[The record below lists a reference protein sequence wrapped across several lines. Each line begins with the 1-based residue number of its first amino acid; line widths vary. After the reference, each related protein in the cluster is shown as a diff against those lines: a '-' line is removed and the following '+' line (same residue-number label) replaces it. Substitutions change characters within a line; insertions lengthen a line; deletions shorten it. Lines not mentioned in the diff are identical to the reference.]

1 MSGVSL
7 PVTRPAGRALIVGSR
22 SSRSQPLSVL
32 QGLGFTCAEL
42 DDPYHAM
49 AELCRRPLVY
59 RALILSLTSLYR
71 EELTFIAAVKR
82 RFPHVDV
89 WLTHLEGRQAF
100 LAEAMRL
107 GADGL
112 LADDGLHRTAVGPSM
127 SAVDTAAIPPAPLI
141 SPISMS
147 RSTAPPANDPTADEG
162 VRDAGREP
170 AAAAP
175 ADRASDDD
183 DGPAA
188 AMDDE
193 PSANEPVLTADEL
206 RALLQEQPM
215 LPPAGDE

>member
-7 PVTRPAGRALIVGSR
+7 PVTRPAGRALVVGSR
-22 SSRSQPLSVL
+22 SSRTQPLSVL

-71 EELTFIAAVKR
+71 EELTFIAVVKR
-82 RFPHVDV
+82 RFPHIDV

-112 LADDGLHRTAVGPSM
+112 LAEDGLHRTAIGAPS
-127 SAVDTAAIPPAPLI
+127 ATVDTAAMAPAPLT
-141 SPISMS
+141 SPISMP
-147 RSTAPPANDPTADEG
+147 RSTAPAASEPTAEEG

-170 AAAAP
+170 AAAA
-175 ADRASDDD
+175 AAGGASDEDQ
-183 DGPAA
+183 PMAA
-188 AMDDE
+188 IDDE